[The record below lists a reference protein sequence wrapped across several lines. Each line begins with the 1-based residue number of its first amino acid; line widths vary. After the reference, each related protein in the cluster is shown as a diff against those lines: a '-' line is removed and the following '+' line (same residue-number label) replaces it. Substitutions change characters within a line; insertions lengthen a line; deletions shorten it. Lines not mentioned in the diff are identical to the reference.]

1 MVFFKEIMMNTYA
14 INYSV
19 ILVGYM
25 QIQANS
31 KTDAIRKIDH
41 LKDEELIEGC
51 DEIIDLDIH
60 GVDKC

>member
-1 MVFFKEIMMNTYA
+1 MNTYA